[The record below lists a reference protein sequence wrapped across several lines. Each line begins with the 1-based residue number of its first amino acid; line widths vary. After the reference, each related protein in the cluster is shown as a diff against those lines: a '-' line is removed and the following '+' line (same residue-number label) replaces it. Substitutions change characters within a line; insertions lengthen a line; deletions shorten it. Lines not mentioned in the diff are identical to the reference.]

1 MTEANGR
8 GFDNLTGTFVCPGA
22 VSLTPEISCFP
33 CYRGVQRVP
42 WLMTAR
48 VGEPNKNGNIGIQK
62 PNLSASPYVLGWV
75 ELDSWS
81 MIGVCDEVQR

>member
-1 MTEANGR
+1 
-8 GFDNLTGTFVCPGA
+8 
-22 VSLTPEISCFP
+22 
-33 CYRGVQRVP
+33 
-42 WLMTAR
+42 MTAR

-62 PNLSASPYVLGWV
+62 PNLSASLYVLGWV